1 MHLPYSMLRACMRPR
16 LVAMQVLQEERL
28 GCASDIC
35 NKHEVA
41 IEPRCVPAQASAMWG
56 MQVLQKERV
65 GYPSDVWALGV
76 TLNELAT
83 GTFPY
88 SDCTRD
94 NPAAHTVL
102 EMGYGRSARL
112 LSCGDR
118 DPGACRQEAG
128 LQPTPC
134 WRLGCDWSSNCCSLA
149 SFGLACRLCCPSHA
163 SLGAHLKDVR
173 ARADATS
180 AARMRQE
187 CCDASSLVHHAICL
201 TCHQHQHIVPVA

>member
-1 MHLPYSMLRACMRPR
+1 MSHDACRHKPLPRGDA
-16 LVAMQVLQEERL
+16 VLQKEQV
-28 GCASDIC
+28 GYPSDIC

-41 IEPRCVPAQASAMWG
+41 IKPMRAGTSRCLVG

-102 EMGYGRSARL
+102 EMGYGRSAGM
-112 LSCGDR
+112 LS
-118 DPGACRQEAG
+118 
-128 LQPTPC
+128 
-134 WRLGCDWSSNCCSLA
+134 
-149 SFGLACRLCCPSHA
+149 
-163 SLGAHLKDVR
+163 
-173 ARADATS
+173 
-180 AARMRQE
+180 
-187 CCDASSLVHHAICL
+187 
-201 TCHQHQHIVPVA
+201 